1 MSKSNFRV
9 KVLVVALAALL
20 PAAAAFA
27 ESDYRSISGGYGER
41 GRDGRGIAQAEVI
54 RSVPQYETVRVE
66 VPHQVCSERDVP
78 RRRGEYSATG
88 PVLGAVVGGAI
99 GIAVGHGKTN
109 KRVGAVVGAL
119 LGGAVGHDISRRGQD
134 RDGDYDYESRREC
147 RVDTEYEEE
156 DRLTGY
162 EVTYRYAGETYT
174 TFMDRDPG
182 RRIRVRV
189 AVTPI
194 DADYNRDWRR

>member
-1 MSKSNFRV
+1 MSKSKFRV
-9 KVLVVALAALL
+9 KVLVVAMAALL
-20 PAAAAFA
+20 PLAALA
-27 ESDYRSISGGYGER
+27 ESDYRSYGGNGDR
-41 GRDGRGIAQAEVI
+41 GREGRGIAQAEVI

-66 VPHQVCSERDVP
+66 VPREVCSERDVP

-99 GIAVGHGKTN
+99 GNAVGHGKTN

-119 LGGAVGHDISRRGQD
+119 LGGAVGHDISRRNQE
-134 RDGDYDYESRREC
+134 RDGGYGYETRREC
-147 RVDTEYEEE
+147 SVESEYQEE

-189 AVTPI
+189 AVTPVN
-194 DADYNRDWRR
+194 DDYNRDWRR

>member
-1 MSKSNFRV
+1 MSKSKFRV

-20 PAAAAFA
+20 PVVALAD
-27 ESDYRSISGGYGER
+27 SDYRSNGSGYGER

-66 VPHQVCSERDVP
+66 VPREVCSERDVP
-78 RRRGEYSATG
+78 RRRGEYSAPG

-99 GIAVGHGKTN
+99 GNAVGHGKTN

-119 LGGAVGHDISRRGQD
+119 LGGAVGHDISRRNEA
-134 RDGDYDYESRREC
+134 RDGGYDYESRRQCSVE
-147 RVDTEYEEE
+147 TEYQEE

-189 AVTPI
+189 AVTPVN
-194 DADYNRDWRR
+194 DDYNRDWRR